1 VTSLEVEER
10 WRRLVGEIPHAVEP
24 VELRFAG
31 ETLLGEPALSLQL
44 SGPDRGELRS
54 VSDELK
60 ALLRAIPGTRDI
72 YDSFST
78 GKRELQLSIRPE
90 AEAFGLTL
98 AELMRQVRQGFH
110 GQEVQRLQRGRDD
123 VAVVVR
129 YPLGERRSLADL
141 ENVWIRTPQGG
152 EVPFSTVGRIERGRS
167 YSTIRREDRRNVVEV
182 FADAD
187 TNVIT
192 ATQLLEELERHELP
206 ALLGR
211 HPEVRV
217 SLAGAKREE
226 AELLSVLFRRWLL
239 AMLAAYAVM
248 AIPFRS
254 YLQPLLVFAVIPFG
268 FVGAVAGHALIGMD
282 FSVFSLVGL
291 VALTGVVVNDA
302 LVLID
307 AVNRQRAAGLPLVE
321 ALHEACARR
330 FRAILLT
337 SLTTSFG
344 LLPLLS
350 ERSAQAAWLKP
361 MGVTLAVGVL
371 FATVVTLLLLP
382 ACYLL
387 LDDLQ
392 QRLRPRVPL

>member
-1 VTSLEVEER
+1 
-10 WRRLVGEIPHAVEP
+10 
-24 VELRFAG
+24 
-31 ETLLGEPALSLQL
+31 
-44 SGPDRGELRS
+44 
-54 VSDELK
+54 
-60 ALLRAIPGTRDI
+60 
-72 YDSFST
+72 
-78 GKRELQLSIRPE
+78 
-90 AEAFGLTL
+90 
-98 AELMRQVRQGFH
+98 
-110 GQEVQRLQRGRDD
+110 
-123 VAVVVR
+123 
-129 YPLGERRSLADL
+129 
-141 ENVWIRTPQGG
+141 
-152 EVPFSTVGRIERGRS
+152 
-167 YSTIRREDRRNVVEV
+167 
-182 FADAD
+182 
-187 TNVIT
+187 
-192 ATQLLEELERHELP
+192 
-206 ALLGR
+206 
-211 HPEVRV
+211 
-217 SLAGAKREE
+217 
-226 AELLSVLFRRWLL
+226 
-239 AMLAAYAVM
+239 MLAAYAVM

-268 FVGAVAGHALIGMD
+268 FVGAVVGHALIGMD

-321 ALHEACARR
+321 ALHEASARR

-392 QRLRPRVPL
+392 QMLRPRVRGGVLLEASGAPVQGDGRAGSQVRCPSQRLAIAGEPRP